1 MFLSN
6 VVAVAASF
14 LRACA
19 CACVCALFISYT
31 HLFVL
36 DSQQVYL
43 LLFLSLSDLREYSGE
58 LLSIVKENVLFIG
71 EFTWEFLWQ

>member
-1 MFLSN
+1 MQSPSLLPTC
-6 VVAVAASF
+6 VRVRVHV
-14 LRACA
+14 
-19 CACVCALFISYT
+19 CVCALFISYT

-36 DSQQVYL
+36 DSHQVYL